1 MKTLEYRLAQ
11 PIEYSDQGEMVPG
24 EVLVLTAPKGN
35 QRKEITTL
43 KQTFFRAISSNTNS
57 ASTEQI
63 EEAKNKRE
71 TKEEVEEIEINSD
84 EVLLVVMQS
93 SDVEYAD
100 FIEIGR
106 KVITGGVCKIDG
118 VKTVN
123 AVIIDRLP
131 VEELEKLIGSYVA
144 FFIVSSAMTS
154 MQSNI

>member
-35 QRKEITTL
+35 QRKDITKL
-43 KQTFFRAISSNTNS
+43 KQTFFRAISSGNESPTP
-57 ASTEQI
+57 EQI
-63 EEAKNKRE
+63 EEAKGKRG
-71 TKEEVEEIEINSD
+71 EVEDSELEINSD
-84 EVLLVVMQS
+84 EVLFIVMQS
-93 SDVEYAD
+93 SSVDYAD

-106 KVITGGVCKIDG
+106 KVLIGGICKIDG

-123 AVIIDRLP
+123 AVIIDRLS
-131 VEELEKLIGSYVA
+131 VEELENLIGSYVA
-144 FFIVSSAMTS
+144 FFIVSSAMKS